1 MLFRSVCIAFAGAL
15 SIGAAQAEFEPPL
28 LHPTGKW
35 VLDYA
40 ETQCMASRTYGDPA
54 DQVTFGIS
62 PSPYVDT
69 YKLLVVRHRA
79 GPEKALELKG
89 SVDFGKGPIDSWLL
103 HYGNREKRHDLYQF
117 RITAAEM
124 AQADTAA
131 KVTLRSKGGPDVA
144 LALEDMKSL
153 ITGLEACAA
162 DLRRHWN
169 ADSEAAT
176 PARGDVR
183 SVFSSDDYPREAYN
197 RDQEGSAQ
205 YILLVDE
212 TGKVAGCDVVEAS
225 GVPALDAMG
234 CQVIRE
240 RVKFKP
246 ARDSKGK
253 AVRDTVTT
261 PKVVWRLEG

>member
-1 MLFRSVCIAFAGAL
+1 MLFRSLCVAAVGAL
-15 SIGAAQAEFEPPL
+15 SVAAAQAEFEPPL
-28 LHPTGKW
+28 LQPHGKW

-69 YKLLVVRHRA
+69 YKLLVARHRA

-89 SVDFGKGPIDSWLL
+89 SVDFGNGPIDSWLL
-103 HYGNREKRHDLYQF
+103 HYGNREERHDLYQF

-124 AQADTAA
+124 AQADAA
-131 KVTLRSKGGPDVA
+131 SRVTLRSKGGPDVS
-144 LALEDMKSL
+144 LVLEDMKPL

-162 DLRRHWN
+162 DLRNHWN
-169 ADSEAAT
+169 ADNKVAS
-176 PARGDVR
+176 PARGDIR
-183 SVFSSDDYPREAYN
+183 SVFSSSDYPSEAYN
-197 RDQEGSAQ
+197 RNQEGAAQ
-205 YILLVDE
+205 FILLVDE
-212 TGKVAGCDVVEAS
+212 AGKVAGCDVVEAS

-234 CQVIRE
+234 CQVIRQ
-240 RVKFKP
+240 RVQFKP

-253 AVRDTVTT
+253 PVRDTVVT
-261 PKVVWRLEG
+261 PKVVWRLEP